1 MRSRYFRREGAL
13 KGEEFD
19 RSEIPEQTKALAAI
33 YWPLSVSTNYDHLFY
48 CSCRETFEDRL
59 PPMVLGR
66 GAEDCK
72 QVMSALV
79 SPFDREIIWHIQV
92 NRIRCRS
99 EIKDPLSKGVAVGA
113 WATVNASKPR
123 CGSLK
128 AASTIF
134 CSVVI

>member
-79 SPFDREIIWHIQV
+79 SPFDREIIWHIQGLL
-92 NRIRCRS
+92 S
-99 EIKDPLSKGVAVGA
+99 EPCPKCHLDLLQDQVHLDKLRRELVVGH
-113 WATVNASKPR
+113 
-123 CGSLK
+123 
-128 AASTIF
+128 F
-134 CSVVI
+134 